1 VASREDGREQEAL
14 HDRRRMAREKYHKL
28 RRDARRKQ
36 LTARTIQA
44 GSSGRRISYREIC
57 MTGADGPS
65 RVDSVVQKAGQLS
78 RTALGRMNRAKE
90 EMESVTFRKSYRR
103 GIELPG
109 EQSDRNSLAE
119 LPEGE
124 IVIGG
129 LHLVH
134 PRLSVLPTDRIA
146 LTGPNGSGKSTLV
159 KLLVESMELPE
170 GRLLYIPQELTADQ
184 SARVLSTAGDLGPG
198 TLGGV
203 MSCVRRLGSD
213 PEPLLKSA
221 LPSPGETRK
230 LMLCLGLLENPW
242 IVIMDEPTNHLDLPG
257 IECLEA
263 ALSEL
268 ECALLLVS
276 HDRRFL
282 SNTTE
287 MEWRIT
293 DDGRGKNLRIFRVRI

>member
-1 VASREDGREQEAL
+1 
-14 HDRRRMAREKYHKL
+14 
-28 RRDARRKQ
+28 
-36 LTARTIQA
+36 
-44 GSSGRRISYREIC
+44 

-65 RVDSVVQKAGQLS
+65 RVDGVVQKAGQLS

-90 EMESVTFRKSYRR
+90 GMESVTFRKSYSR
-103 GIELPG
+103 GIEFPG
-109 EQSDRNSLAE
+109 EKSDRNSLAE
-119 LPEGE
+119 FPEGVIEIGELRLYHPSLSLLPE
-124 IVIGG
+124 
-129 LHLVH
+129 
-134 PRLSVLPTDRIA
+134 DRIA
-146 LTGPNGSGKSTLV
+146 LTGPNGCGKSTIV
-159 KLLVESMELPE
+159 RLLVESMDLPE

-184 SARVLSTAGDLGPG
+184 SARVLSTAGDLGPEVMG
-198 TLGGV
+198 SV

-221 LPSPGETRK
+221 RPSPGETRK

-263 ALSEL
+263 ALSKL
-268 ECALLLVS
+268 ESALLLVS

-287 MEWRIT
+287 TEWRIT
-293 DDGRGKNLRIFRVRI
+293 DDGSRKNLHIF